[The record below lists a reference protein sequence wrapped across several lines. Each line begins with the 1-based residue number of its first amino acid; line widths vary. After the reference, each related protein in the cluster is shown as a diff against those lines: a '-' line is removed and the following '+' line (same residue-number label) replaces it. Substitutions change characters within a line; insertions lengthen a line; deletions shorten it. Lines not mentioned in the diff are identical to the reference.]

1 MMKKYLNSSHLPRRK
16 FLKQST
22 GLGALSYLGIAHLAF
37 AQIQNPPIK
46 QKAPLIVVF
55 QRGAAD
61 GLHLLSPLEDPDF
74 IAARSPEMR
83 FAVNDYRVTFN
94 DVNFYWHPE
103 AKGLANLYQ
112 TKKLLAW
119 QAVGINNETR
129 SHFEAQEMIER
140 GVQSLDQLPDNLGWM
155 TRQANKMP
163 KSSSLTLFSANP
175 QLPRSMQGALQA
187 LAARDLQGGILI
199 NGGIATEKAL
209 EALFKVDGTLVA
221 TSLMQNN
228 LQAIQRVNQL
238 LMQQSEQAKIIPY
251 ETRGATPYPNTDP
264 GVGLRSIARLLEVKS
279 GVQFAWVDQG
289 GWDTHE
295 NQPGRMNGLIKNLSL
310 ALQAFD
316 EDMQARQQDYT
327 LVVLTEFGRR
337 LRSNRS
343 NGTDHGH
350 GSLALVMGSQV
361 PGGQILGSWPG
372 LSNHQL
378 DRGVD
383 LAVTTNYEKVLEQ
396 ALAWT

>member
-1 MMKKYLNSSHLPRRK
+1 MMKKSLNYPHSHRRD
-16 FLKQST
+16 FFRQT
-22 GLGALSYLGIAHLAF
+22 AGLGVMSYLGIAHLAF
-37 AQIQNPPIK
+37 AQVQNPPIK
-46 QKAPLIVVF
+46 QKGPLIVVF

-83 FAVNDYRVTFN
+83 FAVNDYRVELN

-103 AKGLANLYQ
+103 AKGIANLYKA
-112 TKKLLAW
+112 KKLLAW
-119 QAVGINNETR
+119 HAVGLNNETR

-140 GVQSLDQLPDNLGWM
+140 GVQRLDQLPDNLGWM
-155 TRQANKMP
+155 TRQVNKMP
-163 KSSSLTLFSANP
+163 ISSPLTLFSANP

-187 LAARDLQGGILI
+187 LSARDLQGGITI
-199 NGGIATEKAL
+199 NGGLATEKAV
-209 EALFKVDGTLVA
+209 EALLKVDYALA
-221 TSLMQNN
+221 AAPMMQNN

-238 LMQQSEQAKIIPY
+238 LVEQSEQAKIIPY
-251 ETRGATPYPNTDP
+251 ETRGATPYPNNDP

-295 NQPGRMNGLIKNLSL
+295 NQPGRMNGLIKNLSG

-316 EDMQARQQDYT
+316 EDMQARKQDYT

-350 GSLALVMGSQV
+350 GSLALVMGSHV
-361 PGGQILGSWPG
+361 PGGQLMGSWPG